1 MDLTGGC
8 ASALKMVQCLP
19 GGLNFQVEHHL
30 FPGLPRHNLGKVQ
43 HRVRELC
50 CKHGLHYEICSMA
63 ESTQRVIQCLAD
75 IGKLA

>member
-1 MDLTGGC
+1 MDVTCVC
-8 ASALKMVQCLP
+8 AHVLKMVQCLP

-43 HRVRELC
+43 RRVRDLC
-50 CKHGLHYEICSMA
+50 SKHGLHYEICSMG

-75 IGKLA
+75 IGRLA